1 MKKRHL
7 YLLFTL
13 LIVSVR
19 YMNAQMKEPY
29 EWVGYE
35 DVMGVKNGL
44 RHYDYDIKTIYSSA
58 PANVFWPEEKV
69 KFTFQ
74 LISNTEEPI
83 DVNASVHVIHYGA
96 KGIPNDIWLP
106 EMYKID
112 EIQTISLPV
121 RISPNGYVDVE
132 VSPEI
137 PDIFGGYALV
147 FDLGKYGRRLAT
159 SFVKSMKPSPVKMQ
173 YPKQSLD
180 DLGVDF
186 LSRVG
191 VQAIRYGVS
200 YCPTMMSNYQS
211 EMRRMDADMKRYNDN
226 NITVLL
232 MFGEGQSLTPLGT
245 QRSFL
250 DDNGV
255 YKRTKQDY
263 AWLPSLDEDFK
274 KYVKE
279 LCLKHGWPNGP
290 VTAVSLWNEPWEGIS
305 ISGWQADMLRY
316 REIYKAMAEGVME
329 ARNEGIDV
337 LIGGCDSNSNAWDKL
352 FSDGTMDMLPV
363 FDFLSIH
370 YQGMESPV
378 LYPEWNNRKDHKGRV
393 LIWDTESWVGNTDDR
408 IGLVVAANRSAG
420 YDRSMGIYGGYMYSG
435 DPHNTVPNMEVRTA
449 NGVEIIPSVHS
460 SWSPAAAMGAV
471 QALIGERDFKELLFQ
486 NGLPWVMVFDGY
498 GGNADDGTI
507 VITGD
512 LGEAFGA
519 ENILFRDV
527 RGQKEIAEKLALR
540 EKMAYMPQG
549 TTERTDAEKIL
560 NSYKAMEGG
569 TLTLKAHHSFVLYD
583 FYGNK
588 MEPRQG
594 KFEIP
599 LNYRG
604 YYMRT
609 DGHKG
614 SFAQLQRALKNA
626 RIDGYEPLEI
636 IAKDMTDLV
645 SNHPYMDLVVTNIL
659 NRNVRGSIYVKL
671 GNLQLNYP
679 EKISLKPNETKTI
692 KVKIIGGE
700 AVADNTYPLD
710 VLFDGGND
718 GLAVHWEDMH
728 VNYISKMTV
737 HVDGKLDDWAS
748 AIPQSVKGSSDA
760 SVSLTEA
767 AWYPFKNFEASAD
780 GMATAYLA
788 YDDQY
793 FYFAAKVAD
802 KTPDRGTY
810 RFETRN
816 DDDFFYPE
824 IARMQTVQAMQSEE
838 KMQNIDINDRRALLA
853 PDEQSRTMNYI
864 ENTETTRSIGVDLD
878 LPADNFTRTAFY
890 FPSVDQYNLQIVVY
904 DRETGKE
911 LMMQRIPKVW
921 NGAYVVLDLSGKVRV
936 RCTAEG
942 WWYTVKLAGLFFD
955 EAGSNVTGRPAAS
968 MVNKDFDTQGDWK
981 SVYGKN
987 GYYMIGFHPVL
998 PKGITCR
1005 IVAYDDYIELKWP
1018 KDVRC
1023 FSYRKDPVLPD
1034 ASMDKPTDNIL
1045 IAFNVLPLGEDGLES
1060 HPKGTMPRYVGYK
1073 CTDYEYALNTVAP
1086 EYGGGFEIWRMLV
1099 PGMPRKHF
1107 YPRQPESPYD
1117 GPVKDGKLVTRREGN
1132 TLYTECAI
1140 PWNEIPDVRKALD
1153 KGEKIKFSYRVNDDG
1168 ARGACM
1174 ELARKRS
1181 VSKKNCRA
1189 FHPDWK
1195 EHWANELEFSF
1206 QK

>member
-1 MKKRHL
+1 MKKR
-7 YLLFTL
+7 YLFLALFATY
-13 LIVSVR
+13 S
-19 YMNAQMKEPY
+19 YFADAQMKEPY

-44 RHYDYDIKTIYSSA
+44 RQYDYEIKTLYSSA

-74 LISNTEEPI
+74 LMSNTEEPI

-96 KGIPNDIWLP
+96 RGIPNDIWLP
-106 EMYKID
+106 EMYKIE
-112 EIQTISLPV
+112 EIQTLSLPV
-121 RISPNGYVDVE
+121 KISPNGYADVE
-132 VSPEI
+132 IIPEI
-137 PDIFGGYALV
+137 PEIFGGYALV

-159 SFVKSMKPSPVKMQ
+159 SFVRSMKPSPVKMQ

-186 LSRVG
+186 LSRIG
-191 VQAIRYGVS
+191 VQAIRYGAS

-211 EMRRMDADMKRYNDN
+211 EMRRMDAEMKRYKDN

-250 DDNGV
+250 DENGV

-263 AWLPSLDEDFK
+263 AWLPALDKDFK

-316 REIYKAMAEGVME
+316 REIYKAMAEGVLE
-329 ARNEGIDV
+329 ARKEGVDV

-352 FSDGTMDMLPV
+352 FGDGTMDMLPI

-378 LYPEWNNRKDHKGRV
+378 LYPQWNNRKEHKGRV

-435 DPHNTVPNMEVRTA
+435 DPHNTVPNMEIQTA
-449 NGVEIIPSVHS
+449 NGVERIPSIHS

-471 QALIGERDFKELLFQ
+471 QALIGERDFKELLFK
-486 NGLPWVMVFDGY
+486 NGLPWVMVFNGY
-498 GGNADDGTI
+498 EGKPEDGTI

-519 ENILFRDV
+519 ESILYRDV
-527 RGQKEIAEKLALR
+527 RGLKEIKEKIKLR
-540 EKMAYMPQG
+540 EKIATWPQG
-549 TTERTDAEKIL
+549 SAERVKAEEAL
-560 NSYKAMEGG
+560 NSYKAMEDGL
-569 TLTLKAHHSFVLYD
+569 LTLKAHPSFILYD
-583 FYGNK
+583 FYGNV
-588 MEPRQG
+588 MQPRQG
-594 KFEIP
+594 KYEIP
-599 LNYRG
+599 LNYKG

-609 DGHKG
+609 NGSKG
-614 SFAQLQRALKNA
+614 SFVQLQQALKNA
-626 RIDGYEPLEI
+626 RIEGYEPLEI
-636 IAKDMTDLV
+636 VAKDMTIPV
-645 SNHPYMDLVVTNIL
+645 SEHPVMDLVMTNIL
-659 NRNVRGSIYVKL
+659 NRSVSGSLQVKL
-671 GNLQLNYP
+671 GNLQLEYP
-679 EKISLKPNETKTI
+679 GKITLKANETKTI
-692 KVKIIGGE
+692 KVNITGGE
-700 AVADNTYPLD
+700 AMADNTYSLD
-710 VLFDGGND
+710 VRFDGGKD

-728 VNYISKMTV
+728 VNFISRKSIQ
-737 HVDGKLDDWAS
+737 VDGKLDDWVN
-748 AIPQSVKGSSDA
+748 AIPQSVKGSSEA
-760 SVSLTEA
+760 SISLTEA
-767 AWYPFKNFEASAD
+767 AWYPFKNFETSAD

-788 YDDQY
+788 YDDRY

-802 KTPDRGTY
+802 KTPNEGTY

-816 DDDFFYPE
+816 DEDFFYPE
-824 IARMQTVQAMQSEE
+824 IARMQTVLAMHAEE
-838 KMQNIDINDRRALLA
+838 KKLYVANDDQSALQA
-853 PDEQSRTMNYI
+853 PQGQSRVMNYM
-864 ENTETTRSIGVDLD
+864 ENRETTRSIGMDLD
-878 LPADNFTRTAFY
+878 LPSDKFTRTAFY
-890 FPSVDQYNLQIVVY
+890 FPDRDQYNLQVVVY

-911 LMMQRIPKVW
+911 LMMQQIPKVW
-921 NGAYVVLDLSGKVRV
+921 GGTYLVLDLSGKVRV

-955 EAGSNVTGRPAAS
+955 EAGQNITGKSAAS
-968 MVNKDFDTQGDWK
+968 MVKKDFDTQGNWK
-981 SVYGKN
+981 SVYGKK
-987 GYYMIGFHPVL
+987 GYYMVGLTPKLPVDVS
-998 PKGITCR
+998 CQM
-1005 IVAYDDYIELKWP
+1005 VEFDDFIELKWP
-1018 KDVRC
+1018 EDVRR

-1034 ASMDKPTDNIL
+1034 ASMDKPADNIL
-1045 IAFNVLPLGEDGLES
+1045 IAFNVLSIGQDGMES
-1060 HPKGTMPRYVGYK
+1060 YPKGTMPRYVGYK

-1107 YPRQPESPYD
+1107 YPRQPKSPYD
-1117 GPVKDGKLVTRREGN
+1117 GPVKEGKLVTRREGN

-1140 PWNEIPDVRKALD
+1140 PWSEIPDVKKALD
-1153 KGEKIKFSYRVNDDG
+1153 KDGKIKFSYRVNDDG
-1168 ARGACM
+1168 AGGACM

-1181 VSKKNCRA
+1181 VSKKNSRA

-1195 EHWANELEFSF
+1195 EHWANEVEFSF
-1206 QK
+1206 EK

>member
-1 MKKRHL
+1 MKKL
-7 YLLFTL
+7 YLLLVL
-13 LIVSVR
+13 LLVSTCFVS
-19 YMNAQMKEPY
+19 AQMKEPY

-35 DVMGVKNGL
+35 NVMGVKNGL
-44 RHYDYDIKTIYSSA
+44 RHYDYEIKTIYSSA
-58 PANVFWPEEKV
+58 PANVFWPGDKV

-74 LISNTEEPI
+74 LVSNTEEPI
-83 DVNASVHVIHYGA
+83 DVNATIHVIHYGA

-106 EMYKID
+106 EMYKIED
-112 EIQTISLPV
+112 LQTISLPV
-121 RISPNGYVDVE
+121 KISPNGYADVE
-132 VSPEI
+132 VAPEI
-137 PDIFGGYALV
+137 PEIFGGYALV

-159 SFVKSMKPSPVKMQ
+159 SLVRSMKPSPVKKQ

-186 LSRVG
+186 LNRVG
-191 VQAIRYGVS
+191 VQAIRYGAS
-200 YCPTMMSNYQS
+200 YCPTTMSNYQ
-211 EMRRMDADMKRYNDN
+211 EQMRRIDAEMKRYKDN

-250 DDNGV
+250 DENGV

-263 AWLPSLDEDFK
+263 SWLPALDEDFK

-316 REIYKAMAEGVME
+316 REIYKAMAEGVMA
-329 ARNEGIDV
+329 ARKEGVDV

-352 FSDGTMDMLPV
+352 FGDGTMDMLPI

-370 YQGMESPV
+370 YQGMDSPV
-378 LYPEWNNRKDHKGRV
+378 LYPEWNNRKEHKGRV

-435 DPHNTVPNMEVRTA
+435 DPHNTVPNMAVRTA
-449 NGVEIIPSVHS
+449 NGVEMMPSIHS

-471 QALIGERDFKELLFQ
+471 QALIGERDFKELLFK
-486 NGLPWVMVFDGY
+486 NGLPWIMVFDGNE
-498 GGNADDGTI
+498 GKADDGTI

-519 ENILFRDV
+519 ENILFRNV
-527 RGQKEIAEKLALR
+527 RGQQEIAEKIALR
-540 EKMAYMPQG
+540 EKMETLPLGSA
-549 TTERTDAEKIL
+549 ERDKAEEAL
-560 NSYKAMEGG
+560 NGYKAMEGG
-569 TLTLKAHHSFVLYD
+569 MLTLKAHPSFILYD
-583 FYGNK
+583 FYGNV
-588 MEPRQG
+588 MQPRQG
-594 KFEIP
+594 KYEIP

-609 DGHKG
+609 NGSKG
-614 SFAQLQRALKNA
+614 SFAQLRQALKNA
-626 RIDGYEPLEI
+626 YIEGYEPLEI
-636 IAKDMTDLV
+636 IAKDLTLPIAE
-645 SNHPYMDLVVTNIL
+645 HPVMDLVLTNIL
-659 NRNVRGSIYVKL
+659 NRSVSGSLQVKL
-671 GNLQLNYP
+671 GDLQLNYP
-679 EKISLKPNETKTI
+679 GKISLKANETKTV
-692 KVKIIGGE
+692 KVNITGGQ
-700 AVADNTYPLD
+700 AKADNTYPLD
-710 VLFDGGND
+710 VRFDGGKA

-728 VNYISKMTV
+728 VNYISRKTIL
-737 HVDGKLDDWAS
+737 VDGKLDDWGD

-760 SVSLTEA
+760 SISLTEA
-767 AWYPFKNFEASAD
+767 AWYPFKDFETNAD

-802 KTPDRGTY
+802 KTPNKGTY

-816 DDDFFYPE
+816 DDAFFYPDV
-824 IARMQTVQAMQSEE
+824 AYQQTVLAMHSEE
-838 KMQNIDINDRRALLA
+838 KKAGAGRADRKALQT
-853 PDEQSRTMNYI
+853 PDGKSRVMNYI

-878 LPADNFTRTAFY
+878 LPVDRFTRTAFY
-890 FPSVDQYNLQIVVY
+890 FPNVEQENLQVVVY

-911 LMMQRIPKVW
+911 LMTQRITKVW
-921 NGAYVVLDLSGKVRV
+921 DGAYLVLDLSGKVRV

-955 EAGSNVTGRPAAS
+955 EAGRNVTGKPSAS
-968 MVNKDFDTQGDWK
+968 MVTKDFDTQGNWK
-981 SVYGKN
+981 SVYGKK
-987 GYYMIGFHPVL
+987 GYYMVGLTPEL
-998 PKGITCR
+998 PAGVSCQT
-1005 IVAYDDYIELKWP
+1005 VDYDDLIDLKWP
-1018 KDVRC
+1018 DGVRR

-1034 ASMDKPTDNIL
+1034 ASMDEPTDNIL
-1045 IAFNVLPLGEDGLES
+1045 IAFNVLPIGEDGMES

-1099 PGMPRKHF
+1099 PGMTRKHF
-1107 YPRQPESPYD
+1107 YPRQPKSPYD
-1117 GPVKDGKLVTRREGN
+1117 GAVKDGKLVTRREGN

-1140 PWNEIPDVRKALD
+1140 PWNEIPDVKAALD

-1181 VSKKNCRA
+1181 VSKKNNRA

-1206 QK
+1206 GK